1 MTDPLVPEGRTSQP
15 PPRGRLL
22 AILAGGFVVASA
34 ITVFAVLPAEFHIDP
49 TGVGA
54 ATGLMNLSAPPE
66 AKSAPAPAVAGQGT
80 APASAPAAAAHDYP
94 KPFRT
99 DVIDIP
105 MGAAEQDGSEL
116 EYKVHMIAG
125 QSLVYSWTV
134 AAPKDEFY
142 VDFHSEQR
150 PSAKQNVVS
159 HKVGLMTASNGA
171 LTAPFEGIHGWY
183 FQNQSLKPVVV
194 HLKISGFYD
203 LLPGGK
209 PPA

>member
-15 PPRGRLL
+15 PSRGRLL
-22 AILAGGFVVASA
+22 AILGGGFAVASA
-34 ITVFAVLPAEFHIDP
+34 ITVFAVLPAEFHSDP

-54 ATGLMNLSAPPE
+54 ATGLMSLSAAPE
-66 AKSAPAPAVAGQGT
+66 ATSAPVAAGQGAAAPAPV
-80 APASAPAAAAHDYP
+80 AAAARDDP

-99 DVIDIP
+99 DTIDIP

-116 EYKVHMIAG
+116 EYKVHMTAG
-125 QSLVYSWTV
+125 QALVYSWSV

-159 HKVGLMTASNGA
+159 HKVGLMIASNGS

-183 FQNQSLKPVVV
+183 FQNQSVKPVVV

>member
-1 MTDPLVPEGRTSQP
+1 MTEVPEGRTSRP
-15 PPRGRLL
+15 PSRGRLL
-22 AILAGGFVVASA
+22 AILGGGFVVAGA

-54 ATGLMNLSAPPE
+54 ATGLMNLSAAPE
-66 AKSAPAPAVAGQGT
+66 AAPAQAPTAAGQG
-80 APASAPAAAAHDYP
+80 AAASAPAAASHDDP

-99 DVIDIP
+99 DIIDIP
-105 MGAAEQDGSEL
+105 MAAAEQDGSEL
-116 EYKVHMIAG
+116 EYKVHMTVG
-125 QSLVYSWTV
+125 QALVYSWSV
-134 AAPKDEFY
+134 AAPKEEFY

-159 HKVGLMTASNGA
+159 HKVGLMIASDGS

>member
-1 MTDPLVPEGRTSQP
+1 MTDPMVPEGRTTQP
-15 PPRGRLL
+15 PSRGRLL
-22 AILAGGFVVASA
+22 AILGGGFIVASA

-54 ATGLMNLSAPPE
+54 ATGLMSLSAAPE
-66 AKSAPAPAVAGQGT
+66 AAPAPAAAGQGAATPAPT
-80 APASAPAAAAHDYP
+80 ATAAAHDDP

-99 DVIDIP
+99 DTIDIP
-105 MGAAEQDGSEL
+105 IAAAEQDGSEL
-116 EYKVHMIAG
+116 EYKVHMTSG
-125 QSLVYSWTV
+125 QALVYSWSV

-150 PSAKQNVVS
+150 PSAKEHVVS
-159 HKVGLMTASNGA
+159 HKVGLMTASNGS

-203 LLPGGK
+203 LLPDGK
-209 PPA
+209 PPG

>member
-1 MTDPLVPEGRTSQP
+1 MTDPLIREGRTSQP
-15 PPRGRLL
+15 PSRERLL
-22 AILAGGFVVASA
+22 AILGGGFVVASA

-49 TGVGA
+49 TGIGA
-54 ATGLMNLSAPPE
+54 ATGLMSLSAAPE
-66 AKSAPAPAVAGQGT
+66 ATSAPAVAGQGPA
-80 APASAPAAAAHDYP
+80 APAPAQAAARDDP

-99 DVIDIP
+99 DVVDIP

-116 EYKVHMIAG
+116 EYKVHMTSG
-125 QSLVYSWTV
+125 QALVYSWSV

-150 PSAKQNVVS
+150 PSAKEHVVS
-159 HKVGLMTASNGA
+159 HKVGLMTASNGS

-183 FQNQSLKPVVV
+183 FQNQSVKPVVV

-203 LLPGGK
+203 LLPGGR

>member
-15 PPRGRLL
+15 PTRGRLL
-22 AILAGGFVVASA
+22 TILLGGFAVASA

-49 TGVGA
+49 TGIGA
-54 ATGLMNLSAPPE
+54 ATGLMSLSAAPE
-66 AKSAPAPAVAGQGT
+66 ATPAPVAPGQGV
-80 APASAPAAAAHDYP
+80 AAPAAATAARDDP

-99 DVIDIP
+99 DTISIP

-116 EYKVHMIAG
+116 EYKVHMTSG
-125 QSLVYSWTV
+125 QALVYSWSV

-159 HKVGLMTASNGA
+159 HKVGLMTASNGS